1 MNMPTIT
8 INTTADL
15 TTKGKRSFRV
25 VKTGYKTRGRKCAP
39 QLRWYVA
46 GKCFRTFEGVSVENL
61 NLTQEWIAA
70 AQ

>member
-1 MNMPTIT
+1 MQMPTIV

-15 TTKGKRSFRV
+15 TPKGKRTFKV
-25 VKTGYKTRGRKCAP
+25 VKTGYKTRGRKCNP
-39 QLRWYVA
+39 QLRWYVG
-46 GKCFRTFEGVSVENL
+46 GKCFRTFDDVSVENL